1 MTLRLWPSATFLGY
15 LSRAVGSTLAPR
27 VSTSFCHWAAS
38 STSSPVVQAAV
49 SGLGRLFGGGGA
61 AVSSMSSVEGGSSR
75 PHRAP
80 RAPPVALQA

>member
-15 LSRAVGSTLAPR
+15 LSRAVGLTLAPR

-38 STSSPVVQAAV
+38 STSPPVVQAAV
-49 SGLGRLFGGGGA
+49 SGLVRLFGGGA